1 MRIKPLVIVLSLIVS
16 LSGCSST
23 STPSSSNSSS
33 SDTSANGVHVSGAL
47 GTAPVIT
54 FDSMTTAPTSLV
66 IKDIAVGTGVEAMP
80 SSTVTT
86 HYIGYGL
93 NTKQKFDSSWDRGQ
107 PISFGLNQ
115 VIQGWS
121 QGIPGMKVG
130 GRRLLIIP
138 GDLAYGAN
146 PPPGGS
152 IQPNEPLVFVVDLTA
167 VQ

>member
-1 MRIKPLVIVLSLIVS
+1 MRIKPLVIALSLVVA
-16 LSGCSST
+16 LSGCNSSST
-23 STPSSSNSSS
+23 TSTSNSSS
-33 SDTSANGVHVSGAL
+33 SGTSANGVHVSGAL
-47 GTAPVIT
+47 GSAPVIT
-54 FDSMTTAPTSLV
+54 FDSMTTPPTSLV
-66 IKDIAVGTGVEAMP
+66 IKDIAVGTGAQALAT
-80 SSTVTT
+80 STVTT
-86 HYIGYGL
+86 HYTGYGL

-146 PPPGGS
+146 PPAGGT